1 MRLKLKMFMTILLR
15 IKKCLILYKVVGKIK
30 DEMGHAAIKELAIQK
45 SKIYLI
51 LVSDSEE
58 YKKTNAVNENIV
70 AKTSHK
76 IYENVL
82 LKKNVGDI
90 QWIEFKVKIIELEL
104 IKSINCISFVS
115 MTKFMLFMACATK
128 DGNKF
133 YLQLSKKTVF
143 DK

>member
-1 MRLKLKMFMTILLR
+1 M
-15 IKKCLILYKVVGKIK
+15 
-30 DEMGHAAIKELAIQK
+30 
-45 SKIYLI
+45 
-51 LVSDSEE
+51 
-58 YKKTNAVNENIV
+58 

-104 IKSINCISFVS
+104 IKSINCICFVS
-115 MTKFMLFMACATK
+115 MTKFMLFMACVIK
-128 DGNKF
+128 DGNKL
-133 YLQLSKKTVF
+133 YPQLSKKTVF